1 MKKMIKSLANKAICA
16 AFVVL
21 GAASACAEVITNKL
35 YDAVNTDV
43 EVGYE
48 IKGLADG
55 RETAVVFTKDSY
67 DISWTVPAKLENVQF
82 LVVGG
87 GGAGGSGGG
96 IYGPGGGGGGVVTGI
111 LTEVSKDTVLGISV
125 GKGGAGSKVAVV
137 AGEQGENSKVTVSQ
151 RDWIVAYGGGGGR
164 QTTFTSG
171 IGSSAGG
178 CPLENKNGSSFI
190 SPILVDSKN
199 GDCGSIDDA
208 PNGLIINYQIF
219 GHSGGQGNK
228 DNRNYANRSGAGG
241 GGGAI
246 AEGNKS
252 SGYGSST
259 TAYGGN
265 GGEGLNS
272 SITGED
278 KVYGS
283 GGGGAGCSNDYI
295 NYGKGGSGAGR
306 GARGSYSDISFT
318 RNKATSGSANQGG
331 GGGGG
336 GHNTETY
343 RESGSGG
350 SGIVVFRYVEPV
362 TAVAQIGEQT
372 FETLEA
378 AFAAAQAGET
388 ITLLSDATWTKDY
401 GTSAPTAAAAIDLD
415 GKTLTIVDG
424 LIRFSTITIK
434 NGNIVIDPT
443 GSYTGNGVFYMFG
456 ENVLT
461 LDNVKLTAEN
471 FIGYSIFCMEGN
483 SDLVLK
489 NNSEITVRNATT
501 GFYGIIVAVSDGQ
514 ITIENSKVIGDNISR
529 GFQNGNYTIKGS
541 SEITFTG
548 VIKDGIFIG
557 AGDSLK
563 ILDNANV
570 NITLNPDKEGRYGI
584 NLDASATYEKAETA
598 TVVATDN
605 IPKEVVL
612 AGAGTET
619 DPYLIKNIDDLVLF
633 RDSVNAGE
641 TKYSAP
647 GVWVALAAD
656 IDMAGV
662 NWVGIGSITQDH
674 GFMGNFDGK
683 TFKIKNLTINNPTL
697 NGGYAY
703 AGFFSITEGTETAQN
718 IIKNLTIDNVT
729 INTTGQI
736 VSAAIAYPYYT
747 IVENVNVC
755 GDINITGGDYTA
767 GALAYT
773 RRCVNASNV
782 SVVGNA
788 GSTITGGQAVGG
800 VISDI
805 QMNGGLIA
813 NYSNFAAENLT
824 ISGTKMV
831 GGISGIIATQTLN
844 GATVKDVTI
853 NCADRAGQVAGSF
866 GGTSTISNIVVE
878 NVTGADAVIGGGYDG
893 SNPVEAKLGDTFYS
907 TFAEAYAAAKA
918 DDTITLLRDV
928 TLTGELLIAKPVT
941 IDGNG
946 HSIVANHTAFIL
958 ETSSDCEF
966 KNITLNT
973 NNKAKG
979 VKIASG
985 NVTFDNVTIPN
996 SNKSDA
1002 ITVAGT
1008 LTVKNYFKV
1017 ESSYSIVD
1025 ARNGAICAEEGS
1037 VFDIAI
1043 WRGTALP
1050 KTSDLKGAVDTNGKP
1065 YFCAYGSTTYYR
1077 TLTSIAGT
1085 IIDLTLLDDVSLS
1098 KDITVKGTLNLN
1110 GKTLTLAEG
1119 KVLKTGG
1126 NLTITGGAF
1135 ANPILL
1141 TSASYTVTAPDGLNV
1156 ITNVE
1161 GKKVVYE
1168 NGVYK
1173 LVDIVYAAQIDEQK
1187 YETLQAALDAAVAG
1201 TGSVTVEILSDIDM
1215 TGKTWTPVAVDSDSF
1230 VTVNGKGKTITGL
1243 NDMLFAS
1250 TWAGTSGLVINDLTI
1265 ANSTIVHDENDSAGN
1280 IGVGAFVGYPQASAT
1295 VTLNNCH
1302 LENSTVKGGH
1312 WTGGL
1317 VGIAGGYNGT
1327 DGPVFRTLTIDGCSV
1342 TGSTITG
1349 KGSVGGIIG
1358 HGSCSAWTDVIIVD
1372 STVSNNTITST
1383 GSSDNK
1389 AGSVMGT
1396 IGAAGQP
1403 TTVNGVTKTGG
1414 MSVSVTT
1421 AGNTVKSGGKV
1432 ITTIY
1437 GRQGTETGLLEI
1449 AGGTYESYPI
1459 EENVEYAAPKDGY
1472 IIFENADG
1480 KYGVKEGAYVA
1491 QINGVK
1497 YETLASALAAA
1508 QNDAVVELLWAEGNA
1523 PIAMNGSVYGKSV
1536 TITGTAT
1543 VDWSKGFLFVG
1554 RGGEGDGTVIFDNAK
1569 LTSTEASLKNGSYGI
1584 HVSAPEKGS
1593 TTKCNGTVIIRNNS
1607 DIQLSYLA
1615 NRHNVTVDNSR
1626 LYVEYGFWVGG
1637 RPSGETPDSQP
1648 GVANMELVNNS
1659 TVTVKNH
1666 NGMGVGHESIGN
1678 LMIEAGSTFEYLG
1691 DEGLMICNAA
1701 SLVSAGNFFGKINA
1715 QENSN
1720 IEISGGVYTQN
1731 VNEWCV
1737 TGYAAL
1743 PNLNDQYVVGVKPTA
1758 TVNSSGATTVPAGEY
1773 GVWNGSSYTGTSTE
1787 DMPLSF
1793 VMQFLADQNEEDMK
1807 TSPFADWYGDFVITF
1822 TGIENGSFTADGCY
1836 LAGHYGDFGWVKV
1849 PVDGMTIENGARYP
1863 VMLGVGLG
1871 QKYDYICSSVEDFKC
1886 AMFLTPEI
1894 IKANPNL
1901 KVKLELAVVDNSQGS
1916 DSAASALV
1924 NNDKVFS
1931 VTEYEYGAEAFAP
1944 ALPTATVT
1952 SIDAPEGTPL
1962 TFALNFKADDVTD
1975 AQLAYY
1981 RDWYAD
1987 FVLTI
1992 TGLPEE
1998 GVTFN
2003 TDGTADGYLA
2013 GQYDAWSENWV
2024 SVPFEDVTLRN
2035 GESIKIMEYAATL
2048 MGQSGLKLTYN
2059 DVYSFVKNFDCGVY
2073 FTPEFLAANPDMKV
2087 SLSLR
2092 MYKTGDATDEGVAI
2106 GEMEEF
2112 SAPTVV
2118 AKIGSTPYA
2127 TLEAAIAAAGAD
2139 DTVTILKNVGTD
2151 AAIQVAKKVTIDLNG
2166 KTIAATENDK
2176 GGDGVFCVVAGG
2188 DLTINDSVGTGV
2200 INGVG
2205 DNDYNIA
2212 IWANGGKV
2220 TINGGNFTNVGAT
2233 DKTDPNAH
2241 FDLIYAK
2248 NGGEVIINGGTF
2260 ECETPAFTLNS
2271 HDTYKGVITVNG
2283 GTFVGFDPRN
2293 NAAETAGTT
2302 FMAAGKYTFAEGG
2315 NYIVVT
2321 PEDYILNGVASNGA
2335 TVGDVDSLLAG
2346 AVTVTK
2352 DGDKY
2357 VATATYTFKV
2367 TAVDTIN
2374 PQKSSYELTGGKLR
2388 PGKTVAVKYIDLIT
2402 GEESWDKPE
2411 SDTVTFKLVIK

>member
-1 MKKMIKSLANKAICA
+1 M
-16 AFVVL
+16 
-21 GAASACAEVITNKL
+21 
-35 YDAVNTDV
+35 
-43 EVGYE
+43 
-48 IKGLADG
+48 
-55 RETAVVFTKDSY
+55 
-67 DISWTVPAKLENVQF
+67 
-82 LVVGG
+82 
-87 GGAGGSGGG
+87 
-96 IYGPGGGGGGVVTGI
+96 
-111 LTEVSKDTVLGISV
+111 
-125 GKGGAGSKVAVV
+125 
-137 AGEQGENSKVTVSQ
+137 
-151 RDWIVAYGGGGGR
+151 
-164 QTTFTSG
+164 
-171 IGSSAGG
+171 
-178 CPLENKNGSSFI
+178 
-190 SPILVDSKN
+190 
-199 GDCGSIDDA
+199 
-208 PNGLIINYQIF
+208 
-219 GHSGGQGNK
+219 
-228 DNRNYANRSGAGG
+228 
-241 GGGAI
+241 
-246 AEGNKS
+246 
-252 SGYGSST
+252 
-259 TAYGGN
+259 
-265 GGEGLNS
+265 
-272 SITGED
+272 
-278 KVYGS
+278 
-283 GGGGAGCSNDYI
+283 
-295 NYGKGGSGAGR
+295 
-306 GARGSYSDISFT
+306 
-318 RNKATSGSANQGG
+318 
-331 GGGGG
+331 
-336 GHNTETY
+336 
-343 RESGSGG
+343 
-350 SGIVVFRYVEPV
+350 
-362 TAVAQIGEQT
+362 
-372 FETLEA
+372 
-378 AFAAAQAGET
+378 
-388 ITLLSDATWTKDY
+388 
-401 GTSAPTAAAAIDLD
+401 
-415 GKTLTIVDG
+415 
-424 LIRFSTITIK
+424 
-434 NGNIVIDPT
+434 
-443 GSYTGNGVFYMFG
+443 
-456 ENVLT
+456 
-461 LDNVKLTAEN
+461 
-471 FIGYSIFCMEGN
+471 
-483 SDLVLK
+483 
-489 NNSEITVRNATT
+489 
-501 GFYGIIVAVSDGQ
+501 
-514 ITIENSKVIGDNISR
+514 
-529 GFQNGNYTIKGS
+529 
-541 SEITFTG
+541 
-548 VIKDGIFIG
+548 
-557 AGDSLK
+557 
-563 ILDNANV
+563 
-570 NITLNPDKEGRYGI
+570 
-584 NLDASATYEKAETA
+584 
-598 TVVATDN
+598 
-605 IPKEVVL
+605 
-612 AGAGTET
+612 
-619 DPYLIKNIDDLVLF
+619 
-633 RDSVNAGE
+633 
-641 TKYSAP
+641 
-647 GVWVALAAD
+647 
-656 IDMAGV
+656 
-662 NWVGIGSITQDH
+662 
-674 GFMGNFDGK
+674 
-683 TFKIKNLTINNPTL
+683 
-697 NGGYAY
+697 
-703 AGFFSITEGTETAQN
+703 
-718 IIKNLTIDNVT
+718 
-729 INTTGQI
+729 
-736 VSAAIAYPYYT
+736 
-747 IVENVNVC
+747 
-755 GDINITGGDYTA
+755 
-767 GALAYT
+767 
-773 RRCVNASNV
+773 
-782 SVVGNA
+782 
-788 GSTITGGQAVGG
+788 
-800 VISDI
+800 
-805 QMNGGLIA
+805 
-813 NYSNFAAENLT
+813 
-824 ISGTKMV
+824 
-831 GGISGIIATQTLN
+831 
-844 GATVKDVTI
+844 
-853 NCADRAGQVAGSF
+853 
-866 GGTSTISNIVVE
+866 
-878 NVTGADAVIGGGYDG
+878 
-893 SNPVEAKLGDTFYS
+893 
-907 TFAEAYAAAKA
+907 
-918 DDTITLLRDV
+918 
-928 TLTGELLIAKPVT
+928 
-941 IDGNG
+941 
-946 HSIVANHTAFIL
+946 
-958 ETSSDCEF
+958 
-966 KNITLNT
+966 
-973 NNKAKG
+973 
-979 VKIASG
+979 
-985 NVTFDNVTIPN
+985 
-996 SNKSDA
+996 
-1002 ITVAGT
+1002 
-1008 LTVKNYFKV
+1008 
-1017 ESSYSIVD
+1017 
-1025 ARNGAICAEEGS
+1025 
-1037 VFDIAI
+1037 
-1043 WRGTALP
+1043 
-1050 KTSDLKGAVDTNGKP
+1050 
-1065 YFCAYGSTTYYR
+1065 
-1077 TLTSIAGT
+1077 
-1085 IIDLTLLDDVSLS
+1085 
-1098 KDITVKGTLNLN
+1098 
-1110 GKTLTLAEG
+1110 
-1119 KVLKTGG
+1119 
-1126 NLTITGGAF
+1126 
-1135 ANPILL
+1135 

-1156 ITNVE
+1156 ITKVT
-1161 GKKVVYE
+1161 GMKVVYE

-1230 VTVNGKGKTITGL
+1230 VTVNGKGKIITGL

-1327 DGPVFRTLTIDGCSV
+1327 DGPVFMTLTIDGCSV

-1349 KGSVGGIIG
+1349 KGSAGGIIG

-1421 AGNTVKSGGKV
+1421 AGNTVKSADKV

-1523 PIAMNGSVYGKSV
+1523 PIAMNGSVFGKSV

-1554 RGGEGDGTVIFDNAK
+1554 RGGEGNGTVIFDNAN
-1569 LTSTEASLKNGSYGI
+1569 LESASNNASYGI
-1584 HVSAPEKGS
+1584 HVSGREKN
-1593 TTKCNGTVIIRNNS
+1593 TNNKYDGTVVINNS
-1607 DIQLSYLA
+1607 TIVLDYLIDKGA
-1615 NRHNVTVDNSR
+1615 MTMTNSTLTVKN
-1626 LYVEYGFWVGG
+1626 GFAVGG
-1637 RPSGETPDSQP
+1637 RPASETESGVDATATFDLTNGST
-1648 GVANMELVNNS
+1648 LIVN
-1659 TVTVKNH
+1659 NH
-1666 NGMGVGHESIGN
+1666 NGMGLGWEAIGVMN
-1678 LMIEAGSTFEYLG
+1678 IDSTSTFE
-1691 DEGLMICNAA
+1691 CTQ
-1701 SLVSAGNFFGKINA
+1701 SFLVTDKGVLKSAGNVFGDIEKSGNA
-1715 QENSN
+1715 Q
-1720 IEISGGVYTQN
+1720 IELTGGIYTDEEVQG
-1731 VNEWCV
+1731 WCAEP
-1737 TGYAAL
+1737 YAAL

-1793 VMQFLADQNEEDMK
+1793 VMQFLADQDEEDMK

-1886 AMFLTPEI
+1886 AMFLAPEI
-1894 IKANPNL
+1894 IEANPNL

-2048 MGQSGLKLTYN
+2048 MGQPGLKLTYN

-2118 AKIGSTPYA
+2118 AKIGTTPYA

-2388 PGKTVAVKYIDLIT
+2388 PGKTVAVKYIDLVT